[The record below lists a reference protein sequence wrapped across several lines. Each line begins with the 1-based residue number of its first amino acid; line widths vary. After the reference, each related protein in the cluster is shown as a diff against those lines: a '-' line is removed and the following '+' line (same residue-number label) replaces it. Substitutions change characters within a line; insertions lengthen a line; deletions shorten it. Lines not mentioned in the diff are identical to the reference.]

1 MAVVQKSSRLSLETG
16 KGALILPDHDHPMLA
31 SLFRLVITRGVGL
44 LINCK
49 VAWTML
55 FTRYWNTSPSVESN
69 PVTS

>member
-49 VAWTML
+49 VA
-55 FTRYWNTSPSVESN
+55 
-69 PVTS
+69 